1 MRREVPLFITF
12 LTGTVIIIGFF
23 VPHKPLG
30 EIEQTFINWSIIIG
44 GFTLLLGLDSLLK
57 LHIRKIKR
65 REGGYAYS
73 IILVASFLI
82 TLIVGIFSIIKYK
95 SILTVQAP
103 FMFIYTNVIL
113 PLSSTMFSLL
123 AFFIASAAY
132 RAFRARNIDAV
143 LLLVAGALVM
153 LGRVPIGAMI
163 SKWLPATQ
171 EWIMH
176 IPQMAAKRGLFIG
189 IALGGMAMSLRIILG
204 IERTY
209 LQ

>member
-132 RAFRARNIDAV
+132 RAFRARNVDAV

-176 IPQMAAKRGLFIG
+176 VPVSYTHLTLPTKA
-189 IALGGMAMSLRIILG
+189 
-204 IERTY
+204 
-209 LQ
+209 